1 MKLPS
6 GHRAVIEDAKLREY
20 ILNPAHP
27 VGRHHAVLFERL
39 LGITCENAEVLKN
52 ALRLAAAEGEVSQER
67 RTPHGR
73 KYTIRFPMRGPEGL
87 KTVLSI
93 WIVETGSEIPRLVTS
108 YVE

>member
-1 MKLPS
+1 MRCCLS
-6 GHRAVIEDAKLREY
+6 G
-20 ILNPAHP
+20 
-27 VGRHHAVLFERL
+27 
-39 LGITCENAEVLKN
+39 CC
-52 ALRLAAAEGEVSQER
+52 
-67 RTPHGR
+67 R